1 MHLPVWEHAVD
12 LNSVP
17 SGFGFRRINDRK
29 GKPTKSFTL
38 VVPVLVDRGLNALML
53 SS

>member
-1 MHLPVWEHAVD
+1 MYTMDLPVSEHAVD

-17 SGFGFRRINDRK
+17 IGFGFQRIKERK
-29 GKPTKSFTL
+29 GKP
-38 VVPVLVDRGLNALML
+38 PVLVVRGLNALML